1 MTRNRSAGLSK
12 AGTVAYGGLLLAM
25 GILLP
30 QVFHLFGGKAAGGM
44 LLPMHI
50 PVLLSGYL
58 LGPWWGLAIGA
69 ATPAVSALTGMPP
82 LFRLP
87 FMMLELAAY
96 GLCAGLL
103 GKKLCLPMWLGLPAT
118 QAAGR
123 LVYLLSLLVAGN
135 LFHMQKAGAIMA
147 WTATVEGL
155 PGIILQWFFV
165 PLLVWLAKKRGVTN
179 GN

>member
-1 MTRNRSAGLSK
+1 MTRDRSVGLSNASK
-12 AGTVAYGGLLLAM
+12 VAYGGLLLAM

-82 LFRLP
+82 LARLP
-87 FMMLELAAY
+87 FMMLELSAY
-96 GLCAGLL
+96 GLFAGLL
-103 GKKLCLPMWLGLPAT
+103 GKKLRLPVWLSLPLT
-118 QAAGR
+118 QLAGR
-123 LVYLLSLLVAGN
+123 LVYLLSLLTAGN
-135 LFHMQKAGAIMA
+135 LLHMRQAGAVFA

-155 PGIILQWFFV
+155 PGIVMQWVFV
-165 PLLVWLAKKRGVTN
+165 PLLVWLVKRRGVAN
-179 GN
+179 GS